1 MDDII
6 ITRDDAKE
14 MQNLKEKLAKEFEIK
29 DLRNLRYFLG
39 IEIERKIKGIY
50 ITQEKYVLDLL
61 NEIGMLGYKPVG
73 TH

>member
-29 DLRNLRYFLG
+29 DLRNLRYFHG
-39 IEIERKIKGIY
+39 IEVER
-50 ITQEKYVLDLL
+50 
-61 NEIGMLGYKPVG
+61 
-73 TH
+73 